1 MSQLA
6 PLLLVSTLV
15 GGGFLA
21 LQQRQAPTPVQPP
34 AGMTTT
40 LALASPTQ
48 EQSSDPLLE
57 ALRSDLLLQRQL
69 ILIFADEASLQ
80 GKDLTRALDAGHRL
94 HHDRQDL
101 VHQINGRLLKLC
113 AEAPAQRDPEIHHLL
128 GWMEGDP
135 ELLELDRLA
144 FRDTLRILQH
154 GLAKDMSP
162 EGLGLKARI
171 TRDLGTLDRTER
183 SVDAEYRKVFG
194 GAGQPAVGRRELWQA
209 YVAQLRQRM
218 SIQQLLAQTPEALPP
233 PTTPATTPP
242 TTPPT
247 TQAKPGAEL
256 DGSHLPDKVLV
267 LSFDDGPHRL
277 YTEEIKAILLKEHV
291 PALFFEVGRN
301 LGTEDATGQV
311 KLSHLSALTE
321 GLVQTG
327 FIVGNH
333 SYTHAQLSKE
343 TGAPLDLEI
352 RETDQLLRAIPG
364 AHSQLFRFPYGA
376 RTAVQ
381 LKTLE
386 SFQLRSVL
394 WNIDSLDWADPV
406 PSSVAD
412 RVLKTIAQEK
422 RGIILFHDIH
432 DRAGKVL
439 PILIPKLR
447 AEGYT
452 FAGLDAM
459 GNLQKP

>member
-6 PLLLVSTLV
+6 PLLLASALV
-15 GGGFLA
+15 GGGFLT
-21 LQQRQAPTPVQPP
+21 LHQRQAPAPVQPP
-34 AGMTTT
+34 ATMTTT
-40 LALASPTQ
+40 LASPGLASDI
-48 EQSSDPLLE
+48 SSDPLLE
-57 ALRSDLLLQRQL
+57 ALRSDLHLQRQL
-69 ILIFADEASLQ
+69 ILLFADEGSFK
-80 GKDLTRALDAGHRL
+80 GKDLAQALEAGHRL
-94 HHDRQDL
+94 HHDRRDL
-101 VHQINGRLLKLC
+101 VHQINGALLKLC
-113 AEAPAQRDPEIHHLL
+113 AQAPALRDPEIRHLL

-162 EGLGLKARI
+162 GALGLKASI
-171 TRDLGTLDRTER
+171 TRDLGTLDRTEL

-194 GAGQPAVGRRELWQA
+194 GAGQAPVGRRELWLA
-209 YVAQLRQRM
+209 YVAQLRQRV
-218 SIQQLLAQTPEALPP
+218 SIQELLTQAPEPQP
-233 PTTPATTPP
+233 TPTTPA
-242 TTPPT
+242 
-247 TQAKPGAEL
+247 KPGDEL

-311 KLSHLSALTE
+311 KLSHLSTLTE
-321 GLVQTG
+321 GLVQAG
-327 FIVGNH
+327 FVVGNH

-381 LKTLE
+381 LKALE
-386 SFQLRSVL
+386 AFQLRSVL

-412 RVLKTIAQEK
+412 RVLKVIAQEK

-439 PILIPKLR
+439 PVLIPKLR

-452 FAGLDAM
+452 FAGLDAL
-459 GNLQKP
+459 GNLQLPKP

>member
-6 PLLLVSTLV
+6 PLLFASALV

-21 LQQRQAPTPVQPP
+21 LHHRQPPPPVQPP
-34 AGMTTT
+34 ASLTST
-40 LALASPTQ
+40 LASPGLAPDN
-48 EQSSDPLLE
+48 SSDPLLE
-57 ALRSDLLLQRQL
+57 ALRSDLHLQRQL
-69 ILIFADEASLQ
+69 ILLFADEGSLK
-80 GKDLTRALDAGHRL
+80 GKDLARALEAGHRL
-94 HHDRQDL
+94 HHDRRDL
-101 VHQINGRLLKLC
+101 VHQLNGALLKLC
-113 AEAPAQRDPEIHHLL
+113 AQASAQRDPEIRHLL

-135 ELLELDRLA
+135 ELLDLDRLA

-154 GLAKDMSP
+154 GLLKDVTA
-162 EGLGLKARI
+162 EGLGLKARL
-171 TRDLGTLDRTER
+171 TRDLGTLDRLEH

-194 GAGQPAVGRRELWQA
+194 GAGQAPLGRRELWEA
-209 YVAQLRQRM
+209 YVAQLRRRV
-218 SIQQLLAQTPEALPP
+218 SIQELLAAVPEAQLA
-233 PTTPATTPP
+233 PTSPAR
-242 TTPPT
+242 
-247 TQAKPGAEL
+247 PGAEL

-277 YTEEIKAILLKEHV
+277 YTEEIEAILLKEHV

-301 LGTEDATGQV
+301 LGTENAAGQLQ
-311 KLSHLSALTE
+311 LSHLSALTE
-321 GLVQTG
+321 GLVQAG
-327 FIVGNH
+327 FVVGNH

-381 LKTLE
+381 LKALE
-386 SFQLRSVL
+386 AFQLRSVL

-452 FAGLDAM
+452 FAGLDAE
-459 GNLQKP
+459 GNLRLPKP